1 MKEST
6 AAISPLFRS
15 DRIKKLFEEL
25 LMGEKTASDL
35 AEAIQVE
42 SREIYPRLKRYFNTI
57 ISVRKEGR
65 INKYSI
71 NPRAVSIVKE
81 ALKRGRDVLRKA
93 EELMRR
99 VTGRE
104 LDEVEK
110 KVIEFLIFYMKRTGR
125 SYLEGGLEGNIAE
138 LISRAIKVEVE
149 DVARA
154 ILSLSNIGILY
165 LWPSS
170 VAAKKVRLS
179 KALL

>member
-1 MKEST
+1 
-6 AAISPLFRS
+6 
-15 DRIKKLFEEL
+15 
-25 LMGEKTASDL
+25 MGEKTASDL
-35 AEAIQVE
+35 AEVIQVE

-57 ISVRKEGR
+57 ISVKKEGR

-71 NPRAVSIVKE
+71 NPRAISIVRQ
-81 ALKRGRDVLRKA
+81 ALKRGKDVLQKA

-99 VTGRE
+99 MAGRE
-104 LDEVEK
+104 LDEIERK
-110 KVIEFLIFYMKRTGR
+110 IIEFLIFYMKRTGR

-138 LISRAIKVEVE
+138 LISKAIRADLEE
-149 DVARA
+149 VARA

>member
-1 MKEST
+1 M
-6 AAISPLFRS
+6 LFFKS

-35 AEAIQVE
+35 AEVIQVE

-57 ISVRKEGR
+57 ISVKKEGR

-71 NPRAVSIVKE
+71 NTRAVSIVRQ
-81 ALKRGRDVLRKA
+81 ALKRGKDVLQKA

-99 VTGRE
+99 MAGRE
-104 LDEVEK
+104 LDEIERK
-110 KVIEFLIFYMKRTGR
+110 IIEFLIFYMKRTGR

-138 LISRAIKVEVE
+138 LISKAIRADLEE
-149 DVARA
+149 VARA